1 MIETDR
7 LILRPPIEQDREQIA
22 AIHSDPRVGE
32 WLSGALA
39 RAESDAIVDRI
50 LAQFARD
57 GFSYWAAARKVDQA
71 LVGLVGLVKMPPE
84 FPPAPALEIGW
95 RLSPDFWG
103 QGYASEA
110 ARAVAAWGFA
120 NTDAPELLAVTAR
133 ANLKSQ
139 AVMRRIGMTA
149 EPWRDFDHPHL
160 DIDHPLRAHVTF
172 ALKRRA

>member
-1 MIETDR
+1 MFSSPKSRALQPPDDGTFGPGAMIETDR

-71 LVGLVGLVKMPPE
+71 LVGLVGLVRCLPS
-84 FPPAPALEIGW
+84 FR
-95 RLSPDFWG
+95 RL
-103 QGYASEA
+103 Q
-110 ARAVAAWGFA
+110 
-120 NTDAPELLAVTAR
+120 
-133 ANLKSQ
+133 
-139 AVMRRIGMTA
+139 
-149 EPWRDFDHPHL
+149 PWRSAGVYRPISGAKAMHPKLHAPSQRGGSPIPTRL
-160 DIDHPLRAHVTF
+160 NCWR
-172 ALKRRA
+172 